1 MERCLCQAHSEDSCK
16 CQPRHSEL
24 RVCHSDNTADRR
36 WQSRVRLTSVC
47 SHFSSAVGT
56 STFSASDVPANGG
69 RDNASQQSSQTA
81 NIMEEFLMKE
91 LMKALLSSAAPAAN
105 EKTHLG
111 RTAEKA
117 VQFLTE
123 PWQIHTFA
131 PSPAVRQKIY
141 PQMK

>member
-1 MERCLCQAHSEDSCK
+1 M
-16 CQPRHSEL
+16 
-24 RVCHSDNTADRR
+24 
-36 WQSRVRLTSVC
+36 RLTTAC

-56 STFSASDVPANGG
+56 STFSALDVPAAAAGTT
-69 RDNASQQSSQTA
+69 ASQQPSQTA
-81 NIMEEFLMKE
+81 NIIEEFLMKE

-123 PWQIHTFA
+123 P
-131 PSPAVRQKIY
+131 
-141 PQMK
+141 